1 MARSNKPDTLRPSRI
16 VAAERRR
23 NALGLR
29 RNGATYEQ
37 IAEALDISVST
48 ARNYIKDALE
58 AITKDIAETADEI
71 RELELQRLDHM
82 LRVLAP
88 KIETSAAEGD
98 YRPMQMQLRIQERRA
113 KLLGLDAPSKHDH
126 SGKVQ
131 VAHGIQRGEI
141 DDLEQMWRDSA
152 LDGEAIEIPASERL
166 VPGD

>member
-1 MARSNKPDTLRPSRI
+1 MRPSRI

-23 NALGLR
+23 TAIGLR

-37 IAEALDISVST
+37 IAEALDIAVGT
-48 ARNYIKDALE
+48 ARNYVKDALE
-58 AITKDIAETADEI
+58 SIEKDVAETAEEV

-82 LRVLAP
+82 LRILAQ
-88 KIETSAAEGD
+88 KVESAAAEDD

-113 KLLGLDAPSKHDH
+113 RLLGLDAPAKHDH
-126 SGKVQ
+126 SGKVA
-131 VAHGIQRGEI
+131 VSHGIERGDI

-152 LDGEAIEIPASERL
+152 IDGDAVEIPDGERL